1 MRDGLLRESKR
12 CYKALIFLIIA
23 GGILFI
29 SSCGNQPEMTSTG
42 PSQKENSATS
52 TLPSLL
58 VSDNTSQSD
67 GNMLTWPTF
76 APPSLISATTIPN
89 PASRMTLPEGVLT
102 WLLLGSDQEPP
113 FFGRTNAIHLLF
125 INPRLAKVSVISIP
139 SDLFVYIPGYSMQR
153 LNAAYALGGI
163 SLVRDTLAYN
173 FGIRPDRFVLAHPG
187 DLSWLVDDVG
197 GIEVSVLFPLPEA
210 CDVIPAGPQWMDGE
224 KALCYVSY
232 QSGMDEMD
240 RMRRQQQVMRLIFM
254 EMVKN
259 GNLVRLPQLYASYQ
273 GWVDTDL
280 DLAELVN
287 FIPLALKLGD
297 PQRISYFMIG
307 WDAVSLWDLPD
318 HTQVQVFLPKQEVI
332 NTLFQAALDAV
343 LEPAPLAE
351 VVLTYEAQLTL
362 AVALTQT
369 AMPTATPLPTDTP
382 MPITQTPT
390 PTWQSTPSGQATVT
404 SALYPIETE
413 TELSPLYP

>member
-29 SSCGNQPEMTSTG
+29 SSCGNQTKMTSTG

-125 INPRLAKVSVISIP
+125 INPRLAKASVISIP

-173 FGIRPDRFVLAHPG
+173 FGVRPERFVLAHPG
-187 DLSWLVDDVG
+187 DFSWLVDDVG
-197 GIEVSVLFPLPEA
+197 GIEVSVLFPMPEA
-210 CDVIPAGPQWMDGE
+210 CDIIPAGPQWMDGE

-254 EMVKN
+254 EMVKS

-273 GWVDTDL
+273 GWIDTDL

-287 FIPLALKLGD
+287 FIPLALRLGD

-332 NTLFQAALDAV
+332 TKLFQTALDSV
-343 LEPAPLAE
+343 LAPAPLAE
-351 VVLTYEAQLTL
+351 IVLTYEAQLTF

-382 MPITQTPT
+382 TPVTQTPT
-390 PTWQSTPSGQATVT
+390 PTWQSTPSGQVTATDV
-404 SALYPIETE
+404 LYP
-413 TELSPLYP
+413 